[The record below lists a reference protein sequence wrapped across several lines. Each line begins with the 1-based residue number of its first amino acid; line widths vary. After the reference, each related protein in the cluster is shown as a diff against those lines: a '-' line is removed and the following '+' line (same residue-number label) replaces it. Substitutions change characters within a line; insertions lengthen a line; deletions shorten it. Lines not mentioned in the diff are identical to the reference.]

1 MTGPENTQIST
12 GPNGSGSASQP
23 KTLAAYVTDGRT
35 ARRDKNILTVLD
47 AVIELFAE
55 DNLRPNPD
63 DVAARCGLSPRSV
76 RRYYK
81 DGDSLLR
88 AAVDRQIEVALP
100 MYRLHAIGE
109 GPLDGRIKA
118 LVRMRVDGNEVLG
131 STSRAA
137 NLLAMESRIVRERFD
152 FVREL
157 MRHQVERQ
165 FARELKARR
174 GAKRRAILTA
184 IDSLLQFES
193 LAFYRRQFGI
203 EESIQLLTIAAR
215 DLLTVAP

>member
-1 MTGPENTQIST
+1 MSSPENEEIVT

-23 KTLAAYVTDGRT
+23 ALADFVTDGRS
-35 ARRDKNILTVLD
+35 ARRDRNVLTVLD

-55 DNLRPNPD
+55 DNLRPHPD
-63 DVAARCGLSPRSV
+63 AVAARCGLSPRSV

-81 DGDSLLR
+81 DEDSLLR

-109 GPLDGRIKA
+109 GPLDGRIKG
-118 LVRMRVDGNEVLG
+118 LVRMRVDGNEMLG

-152 FVREL
+152 FVRDL
-157 MRHQVERQ
+157 MRDQIERQ
-165 FARELKARR
+165 FAPELKLRR
-174 GAKRRAILTA
+174 KTKRRATLTS
-184 IDSLLQFES
+184 IDALLQFET

-203 EESIQLLTIAAR
+203 EETVQLLTVTVR
-215 DLLTVAP
+215 DLLTA